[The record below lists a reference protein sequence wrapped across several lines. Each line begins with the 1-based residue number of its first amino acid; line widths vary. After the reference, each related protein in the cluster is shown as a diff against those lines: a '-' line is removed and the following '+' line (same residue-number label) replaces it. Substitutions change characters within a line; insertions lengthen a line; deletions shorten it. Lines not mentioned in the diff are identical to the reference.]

1 MKTER
6 ILGALYGQALGDAMG
21 MPSEL
26 WPRSRVKAHFGWIDR
41 FLPGPKENNAACYF
55 NRAEFTDDTS
65 MALCLADALLEREG
79 KIDPDLI
86 GRNILDWAL
95 RFDAFNKN
103 VLGPTSKI
111 ALNAIRDGK
120 PVAELEN
127 NGVTNG
133 AAMRV
138 SPLGCLLP
146 ARDVDSFIDDVALAS
161 SPTHKSDLAVAGAV
175 VIAWAISRAID
186 GESWSAIV
194 DSLPSIARHAQ
205 QKRITTFSASLAAR
219 LEIALKIVRN
229 ADGTESASEQLYQV
243 VGAGTSTIE
252 SVPCAIALVEL
263 AQTDPNRCAVLCA
276 NLGGDTDTIGA
287 MATAICGEVSPT
299 TGGGMSSARLHTLLP
314 ELTTRQPVMVV
325 GAAVIDV
332 IADAYALPWR
342 GCDIELKQQSVNVGG
357 CALNIAVALK
367 RLGIEAGNALP
378 LGQGVWAEIIRNRM
392 AKEGL
397 ISLIDNAEGD
407 NGWCLALVEPDGER
421 TFMSFSG
428 VENQWNR
435 QWLARLTVAPGS
447 LLYFSGYQ
455 LASPCGELLVEWL
468 EELQD
473 VTPFIDFGPRIGDIP
488 DALLARIM
496 ACRPLV
502 SLNRQEAEIAAERFA
517 LSAEIT
523 TLGKQWQEKFAAPL
537 IVRLDKEGAWY
548 FSNDASGCIPAFPTQ
563 VVDTIGAGDSH
574 AGGVLAGLA
583 SGLPLADAVLLG
595 NAVASWVV
603 GHRGGDC
610 APTREELLLAH
621 KNV

>member
-1 MKTER
+1 
-6 ILGALYGQALGDAMG
+6 
-21 MPSEL
+21 
-26 WPRSRVKAHFGWIDR
+26 
-41 FLPGPKENNAACYF
+41 
-55 NRAEFTDDTS
+55 
-65 MALCLADALLEREG
+65 
-79 KIDPDLI
+79 
-86 GRNILDWAL
+86 
-95 RFDAFNKN
+95 
-103 VLGPTSKI
+103 
-111 ALNAIRDGK
+111 
-120 PVAELEN
+120 
-127 NGVTNG
+127 
-133 AAMRV
+133 
-138 SPLGCLLP
+138 
-146 ARDVDSFIDDVALAS
+146 
-161 SPTHKSDLAVAGAV
+161 
-175 VIAWAISRAID
+175 
-186 GESWSAIV
+186 
-194 DSLPSIARHAQ
+194 
-205 QKRITTFSASLAAR
+205 
-219 LEIALKIVRN
+219 
-229 ADGTESASEQLYQV
+229 
-243 VGAGTSTIE
+243 
-252 SVPCAIALVEL
+252 
-263 AQTDPNRCAVLCA
+263 
-276 NLGGDTDTIGA
+276 
-287 MATAICGEVSPT
+287 
-299 TGGGMSSARLHTLLP
+299 MSGARLHTLLP
-314 ELTTRQPVMVV
+314 ELTTRQSVMVV

-523 TLGKQWQEKFAAPL
+523 TLGKQ
-537 IVRLDKEGAWY
+537 
-548 FSNDASGCIPAFPTQ
+548 
-563 VVDTIGAGDSH
+563 
-574 AGGVLAGLA
+574 
-583 SGLPLADAVLLG
+583 
-595 NAVASWVV
+595 
-603 GHRGGDC
+603 
-610 APTREELLLAH
+610 
-621 KNV
+621 

>member
-1 MKTER
+1 
-6 ILGALYGQALGDAMG
+6 
-21 MPSEL
+21 
-26 WPRSRVKAHFGWIDR
+26 
-41 FLPGPKENNAACYF
+41 
-55 NRAEFTDDTS
+55 
-65 MALCLADALLEREG
+65 
-79 KIDPDLI
+79 
-86 GRNILDWAL
+86 
-95 RFDAFNKN
+95 
-103 VLGPTSKI
+103 
-111 ALNAIRDGK
+111 
-120 PVAELEN
+120 
-127 NGVTNG
+127 
-133 AAMRV
+133 
-138 SPLGCLLP
+138 
-146 ARDVDSFIDDVALAS
+146 
-161 SPTHKSDLAVAGAV
+161 
-175 VIAWAISRAID
+175 
-186 GESWSAIV
+186 
-194 DSLPSIARHAQ
+194 
-205 QKRITTFSASLAAR
+205 
-219 LEIALKIVRN
+219 
-229 ADGTESASEQLYQV
+229 
-243 VGAGTSTIE
+243 
-252 SVPCAIALVEL
+252 
-263 AQTDPNRCAVLCA
+263 
-276 NLGGDTDTIGA
+276 
-287 MATAICGEVSPT
+287 
-299 TGGGMSSARLHTLLP
+299 
-314 ELTTRQPVMVV
+314 MVV

-357 CALNIAVALK
+357 CALNSAVALK

-455 LASPCGELLVEWL
+455 LGSPCGELLVEWL

-473 VTPFIDFGPRIGDIP
+473 VTPFID
-488 DALLARIM
+488 LAHVSAISRTHYWRGS
-496 ACRPLV
+496 RPLV

-537 IVRLDKEGAWY
+537 IIRLDKEGAWY
-548 FSNDASGCIPAFPTQ
+548 FSNDASGCIPAFRTQ
-563 VVDTIGAGDSH
+563 VVLPVGRARQSLT
-574 AGGVLAGLA
+574 GVLCKANLW
-583 SGLPLADAVLLG
+583 SYWRMLNVLG
-595 NAVASWVV
+595 RTVASWVV